1 MHTGLTTRAGTPCCW
16 LGMACLLVTPL
27 VAGAQG
33 LRTQRIIVTALAVEA
48 AQTAVKFCADK
59 GWNVSVVVVDL
70 NGDTLVS
77 IRDDRAG
84 IHTLDIA
91 RRKAFTAAAARAPT
105 AVWGANIA
113 AGRRPPDPNL
123 VYAEPL
129 LFAPGG
135 VPIMVGAEAVGA
147 IGVSGGIGP
156 DADAS
161 CANAGIAKVVD
172 RLR

>member
-1 MHTGLTTRAGTPCCW
+1 MPMRAIGQGLAV
-16 LGMACLLVTPL
+16 ACL
-27 VAGAQG
+27 VAASCAATAQG
-33 LRTQRIIVTALAVEA
+33 LRTQRVIVSALAVEA
-48 AQTAVKFCADK
+48 AQTALQFCATK

-70 NGDTLVS
+70 NGDTIAS
-77 IRDDRAG
+77 IRADRAG

-113 AGRRPPDPNL
+113 AGKRPPDPNL

-135 VPIMVGAEAVGA
+135 VPILVGEEVVGA
-147 IGVSGGIGP
+147 IGVSGGIGL

-161 CANAGIAKVVD
+161 CANAGIAKVLD
-172 RLR
+172 RLK